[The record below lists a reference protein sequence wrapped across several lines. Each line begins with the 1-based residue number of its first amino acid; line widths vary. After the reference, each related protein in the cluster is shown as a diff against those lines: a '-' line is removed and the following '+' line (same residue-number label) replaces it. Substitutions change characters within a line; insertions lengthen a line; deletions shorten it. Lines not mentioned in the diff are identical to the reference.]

1 MRRSYIAVLVVGIVL
16 AAGTLGML
24 TAVATAQTD
33 ACTES
38 ATHSFRTTDAVAA
51 WNETGSATTTVAN
64 TEVTVS
70 DDTGFVRLAAENP
83 NAYCVDVTVEI
94 PSDIVQPTDLG
105 TVASVN
111 ESSSV
116 TADWRSYQNFTSG
129 ERYTTVEF
137 TLPAASSVEF
147 ALSKARVVTLSWAT
161 SAQDSAEGIFSTV
174 TGLFGD
180 DEDLSQRTYD
190 IDGRQGNRKTVPLTS
205 ANTSQRVE
213 EWFAEYQTSEGD
225 WAPVGQDPE
234 APVYYTQPNR
244 DEVRLHYNTN
254 TTVRFTANP
263 TLTESVSY
271 RWTSYTAGWDGL
283 GSLVDNLSF

>member
-1 MRRSYIAVLVVGIVL
+1 MRRSGILVVVIGLVV
-16 AAGTLGML
+16 AMATAGVM
-24 TAVATAQTD
+24 TAVVAGQTD

-38 ATHSFRTTDAVAA
+38 ATHSFRTADAVNA

-83 NAYCVDVTVEI
+83 NAYCVDVTVEL

-105 TVASVN
+105 SVESVN
-111 ESSSV
+111 ESTSV

-129 ERYTTVEF
+129 ARYTTVEF

-147 ALSKARVVTLSWAT
+147 APSKARVVTLSWAT

-174 TGLFGD
+174 TGLLSD
-180 DEDLSQRTYD
+180 QEDLSQRIYD

-205 ANTSQRVE
+205 ANTSQRVS

-225 WAPVGQDPE
+225 WAPVDQDPE
-234 APVYYTQPNR
+234 APVYYTQPNA

-283 GSLVDNLSF
+283 GSLVERLPF

>member
-1 MRRSYIAVLVVGIVL
+1 MKIDTQLLNSVQKDDLEALGIGAGILGTGGGGHPRVGKL
-16 AAGTLGML
+16 RLLTLL
-24 TAVATAQTD
+24 ED
-33 ACTES
+33 DEYP
-38 ATHSFRTTDAVAA
+38 DAV
-51 WNETGSATTTVAN
+51 
-64 TEVTVS
+64 
-70 DDTGFVRLAAENP
+70 
-83 NAYCVDVTVEI
+83 
-94 PSDIVQPTDLG
+94 DIVQPTDLG

-147 ALSKARVVTLSWAT
+147 APSKARVVTLSWAT

-205 ANTSQRVE
+205 ANTSQRVS

-225 WAPVGQDPE
+225 WAPVDQDPE